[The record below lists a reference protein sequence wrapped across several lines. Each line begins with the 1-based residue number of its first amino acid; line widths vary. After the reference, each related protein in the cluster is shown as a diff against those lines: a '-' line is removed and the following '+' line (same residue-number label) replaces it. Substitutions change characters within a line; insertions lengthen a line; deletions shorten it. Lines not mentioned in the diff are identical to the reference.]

1 MLFRSISMQLESGET
16 SENMNYADASAIT
29 LADMGSMEGG
39 KGGFRGSM
47 SGRPSGNTLIEAMSG
62 KSSETMP
69 IEAMSGRP
77 SENTPI
83 EAMSGGSSETMP
95 SENMPPNMPDKF
107 TETMQMP
114 RENFTFDMNGADA
127 PSSDLTGW
135 VWMAFSAVILA
146 AGLIV
151 ARKYKS

>member
-1 MLFRSISMQLESGET
+1 MALAGEIV
-16 SENMNYADASAIT
+16 A
-29 LADMGSMEGG
+29 GSMEGG
-39 KGGFRGSM
+39 MGGFRGS
-47 SGRPSGNTLIEAMSG
+47 
-62 KSSETMP
+62 
-69 IEAMSGRP
+69 MSGRP

-83 EAMSGGSSETMP
+83 EAMSGGPSETMSSETMP

-114 RENFTFDMNGADA
+114 RENFTFDMNGANA
-127 PSSDLTGW
+127 PSSNLTGW
-135 VWMAFSAVILA
+135 IWIAFSAVILA